1 MPLLP
6 GEWVSGIIQQDPP
19 FPNWHL
25 WFYLRGVE
33 TFTGHVWKNLER
45 KMMNLAYSEVLYT
58 SFKNVTMHIIQ
69 QTYLQFSRFFSSDL
83 YDNVLKFSVKKGY
96 HSHGRNLCGIP
107 IHFWDLWNLNMLRNV
122 ILMGGEKKK
131 FLKCWRQESQVQAN
145 FLSLLYVI
153 KSFAMFLFILGEKVV
168 VLLGKHQMR
177 AVLLS
182 RKIQHQSVT
191 PKLFH

>member
-107 IHFWDLWNLNMLRNV
+107 IHFEICEIWTCLGMLYLWA
-122 ILMGGEKKK
+122 EKK
-131 FLKCWRQESQVQAN
+131 R
-145 FLSLLYVI
+145 
-153 KSFAMFLFILGEKVV
+153 SFWNAE
-168 VLLGKHQMR
+168 GKR
-177 AVLLS
+177 ARYRRTSSPCYML
-182 RKIQHQSVT
+182 
-191 PKLFH
+191 